1 MRRIPLLLLAA
12 ASLLAGWGATAATR
26 PHYGG
31 TLLVETSARL
41 ASLDPVKLPADPAGR
56 ALAEKLLFLVGDR
69 LVRLDARG
77 RPHPSLATAWRIR
90 GRGRV
95 WSFTL
100 RKGVKYQDGRPLT
113 AQDAMASL
121 AALHPDWRLRV
132 RAARLEIILPRP
144 APDLP
149 LQLALAENSIL
160 RTGNNGLVI
169 GTGPFRLAQFTTDRI
184 MLAANDADWRGRP
197 FLDGVQILLGRAP
210 REQWIDLELGRAD
223 VVEISPDEVRR
234 AQEGHVRL
242 WTSQPQELVALVFD
256 PGQAEAGNDRLRQA
270 LAAAVNRAALHNVL
284 LQKQG
289 KVAHSILPEWL
300 SGYAFLFAPAA
311 APASPPAAR
320 TGALS
325 PLTLAFD
332 GSDALLK
339 SFAGRIAVDAR
350 AAGLEIRLQPQ
361 AAGAAPADVRL
372 VRERIESL
380 VPRMAMEQLVMAM
393 GLSKQVTMPES
404 NSPAALYAAERSL
417 VSAHWVIPLVD
428 LPEIY
433 GLGPRVKDWTP
444 PDVALAGGWR
454 LGDVWKE
461 PK

>member
-12 ASLLAGWGATAATR
+12 VSLLTGWHATAATR
-26 PHYGG
+26 PRYGG
-31 TLLVETSARL
+31 TLIVETGARL
-41 ASLDPVKLPADPAGR
+41 AALDPAKLPADLAGR
-56 ALAEKLLFLVGDR
+56 ALAEKLFFLVGDR
-69 LVRLDARG
+69 LDRLDTLG
-77 RPHPSLATAWRIR
+77 RPHPSLATAWRMG

-100 RKGVKYQDGRPLT
+100 RKDVKFQDGRPLT
-113 AQDAMASL
+113 EQDVMASL
-121 AALHPDWRLRV
+121 APLHPGWRLRV
-132 RAARLEIILPRP
+132 RAGRLEIVLPQP
-144 APDLP
+144 DPDLL

-160 RTGNNGLVI
+160 HTGANGLVI
-169 GTGPFRLAQFTTDRI
+169 GTGPFRLAQFTSDRVI
-184 MLAANDADWRGRP
+184 LAANDADWRGRP
-197 FLDGVQILLGRAP
+197 FLDGVQVLLGRAP

-223 VVEISPDEVRR
+223 VVEVPPDGVRR

-242 WTSQPQELVALVFD
+242 WTSRPQEMVALAFEPD
-256 PGQAEAGNDRLRQA
+256 RAEAGNDSVRQA

-289 KVAHSILPEWL
+289 VVANAILPEWL
-300 SGYAFLFAPAA
+300 SGYAFLFSAAVAPPAPAGN
-311 APASPPAAR
+311 SP
-320 TGALS
+320 
-325 PLTLAFD
+325 PLTLAYD

-350 AAGLEIRLQPQ
+350 AAGIEIRLQPQ
-361 AAGAAPADVRL
+361 AAGAAPADVQL

-380 VPRMAMEQLVMAM
+380 VPRVALEKLVAAM
-393 GLSKQVTMPES
+393 GLSKEITMPDDD
-404 NSPAALYAAERSL
+404 SPAALYAAERSL
-417 VSAHWVIPLVD
+417 ISEHWVIPLVD

-433 GLGPRVKDWTP
+433 GLGPHVEDWMP
-444 PDVALAGGWR
+444 PEVTLAGGWR